1 MEYVTGT
8 SKDICPKLNIFFSI
22 DTILSIFPISES
34 NNFISPLHV
43 PNPQVMIESLL
54 SVTWRNPVFCLQN
67 VSNYVPLHILLY
79 FNVGYHYFLYK
90 LLWMQW
96 FLNYLFLTEL
106 LEFGR
111 CLIHSKHLI
120 HVCWMND
127 GWLNFFYHIWRTSHS
142 LSLWIMGV
150 SALSV
155 FPLSP
160 TVI

>member
-1 MEYVTGT
+1 MHIGSS
-8 SKDICPKLNIFFSI
+8 SKTLMYLYPVPLLHQLDTHSSLPSKYLHGICNRHFKGHMSKIEHIFFSI

-90 LLWMQW
+90 LLYSMNAVI
-96 FLNYLFLTEL
+96 FKLFVLDWTP
-106 LEFGR
+106 
-111 CLIHSKHLI
+111 
-120 HVCWMND
+120 
-127 GWLNFFYHIWRTSHS
+127 
-142 LSLWIMGV
+142 GV
-150 SALSV
+150 WKV
-155 FPLSP
+155 PD
-160 TVI
+160 T